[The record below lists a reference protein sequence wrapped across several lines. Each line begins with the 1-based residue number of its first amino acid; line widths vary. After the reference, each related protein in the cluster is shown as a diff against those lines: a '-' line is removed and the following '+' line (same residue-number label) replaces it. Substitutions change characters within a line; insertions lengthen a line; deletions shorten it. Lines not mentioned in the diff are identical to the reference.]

1 MLPNQYLIDWPDDL
15 IVLYC
20 IFICSTKWLQN
31 HTYTTYTH
39 SKEQNTLEVNNI
51 KIITCTSYIK

>member
-1 MLPNQYLIDWPDDL
+1 MLPNQYLIDWPDGL

-20 IFICSTKWLQN
+20 MFICSNKWLQN

-39 SKEQNTLEVNNI
+39 SKEQNTLEVK
-51 KIITCTSYIK
+51 KI